1 MTTSNVN
8 PVYPSGVFQ
17 WTDRVDNQSIDYA
30 NDINSAVAEVESIEA
45 TLGTNPQI
53 ETGIPAGSPVTYS
66 TVSAR
71 ITDAMTNVNLP
82 YVSLISNSV
91 PVPYNSAG
99 IRCPFKANLDPYHCY
114 NGTDITVP
122 ASGWWSIQSTAT
134 WSWNNTGY
142 FHHSCC
148 LNGASNVL
156 HDHIFD
162 CQFAGNVT
170 GLQYAPNGAPI
181 SQSTLTP
188 RFYQYGKRQI
198 TTHTS
203 FEGLLHAGDNVSVYL
218 ENGTGIAN
226 LSVPAINLKGVL
238 LRTLPSNVTFTSG

>member
-30 NDINSAVAEVESIEA
+30 NDINSTVAEVEAIET

-53 ETGIPAGSPVTYS
+53 ETGIPAGAPVTYN

-71 ITDAMTNVNLP
+71 ITDPMTNVNLP

-114 NGTDITVP
+114 NGTDITV
-122 ASGWWSIQSTAT
+122 
-134 WSWNNTGY
+134 
-142 FHHSCC
+142 
-148 LNGASNVL
+148 
-156 HDHIFD
+156 
-162 CQFAGNVT
+162 
-170 GLQYAPNGAPI
+170 
-181 SQSTLTP
+181 
-188 RFYQYGKRQI
+188 
-198 TTHTS
+198 
-203 FEGLLHAGDNVSVYL
+203 
-218 ENGTGIAN
+218 
-226 LSVPAINLKGVL
+226 
-238 LRTLPSNVTFTSG
+238 